1 MMRVTLSSMAVL
13 AVAACASMPSPAS
26 AQIGSGQPSL
36 QSPPFTEPKLSTP
49 KAPPRAAPL
58 KDPGAQSRSQGA
70 TPASAETADLGTVA
84 SQFDPAKQRFVWVL
98 PPGLHGKGPWDMKAV
113 VALDG
118 KPHFETTLPLVAEKS
133 AGGTRAEYPAGY
145 EIVRLTD
152 HGEWAKNTAKID
164 DVIQKLVAEHGRGHG
179 SLEMSN
185 DLNLD
190 IDASHRKAYCT
201 DRQKPDIR
209 LYMEEAGKPDL
220 IRLDV
225 AAMSG
230 IIQLA
235 VTKACG
241 S

>member
-1 MMRVTLSSMAVL
+1 MVRVTLSAMAVL
-13 AVAACASMPSPAS
+13 AVAAGASAPAPAS

-49 KAPPRAAPL
+49 NAPPRVAPL
-58 KDPGAQSRSQGA
+58 KDPGASAS
-70 TPASAETADLGTVA
+70 PAASSETADFGAVA

-98 PPGLHGKGPWDMKAV
+98 PPGLHGTGPWDMKAV

-118 KPHFETTLPLVAEKS
+118 KPQFETTLPLVAEKS
-133 AGGTRAEYPAGY
+133 AGGSRAEYPAGY
-145 EIVRLTD
+145 EIIRLTD

-185 DLNLD
+185 DLNVD
-190 IDASHRKAYCT
+190 IDASHHKAYCA

-209 LYMEEAGKPDL
+209 LYMEEVGKTDL

>member
-1 MMRVTLSSMAVL
+1 MVRITLSAMAVL
-13 AVAACASMPSPAS
+13 AVAACASAPAPAS

-36 QSPPFTEPKLSTP
+36 QSPPFVEPKLSTP
-49 KAPPRAAPL
+49 HAPPRAEPL
-58 KDPGAQSRSQGA
+58 KEPGAAHSA
-70 TPASAETADLGTVA
+70 PASTETTDLGTVA

-118 KPHFETTLPLVAEKS
+118 KPQFETTLPLVAEKS
-133 AGGTRAEYPAGY
+133 VGGSRPEYPAGY

-152 HGEWAKNTAKID
+152 HGEWARNTAKID

-185 DLNLD
+185 DLNFE
-190 IDASHRKAYCT
+190 IDDARRKAYCT
-201 DRQKPDIR
+201 DGQKPDIR
-209 LYMEEAGKPDL
+209 LYMEEVGKPDL

-225 AAMSG
+225 DAMRG

-235 VTKACG
+235 VTQACN

>member
-1 MMRVTLSSMAVL
+1 MVKVTLSAMAVL
-13 AVAACASMPSPAS
+13 AVAACASAPAPAS

-49 KAPPRAAPL
+49 NAPPRAAPL
-58 KDPGAQSRSQGA
+58 KEPGAAGRSEDTVA
-70 TPASAETADLGTVA
+70 FEAVA

-98 PPGLHGKGPWDMKAV
+98 PPGIHGKGPWDMRAV
-113 VALDG
+113 VALDD

-133 AGGTRAEYPAGY
+133 IGGSRPEFPAGY

-152 HGEWAKNTAKID
+152 HGEWAANTAKID

-185 DLNLD
+185 DLNVE
-190 IDASHRKAYCT
+190 IDASHQKAYCT
-201 DRQKPDIR
+201 DRQIPDVR
-209 LYMEEAGKPDL
+209 LYMEEVGNPDL

-225 AAMSG
+225 DAMRG
-230 IIQLA
+230 IIQVA
-235 VTKACG
+235 VMKACKN
-241 S
+241 